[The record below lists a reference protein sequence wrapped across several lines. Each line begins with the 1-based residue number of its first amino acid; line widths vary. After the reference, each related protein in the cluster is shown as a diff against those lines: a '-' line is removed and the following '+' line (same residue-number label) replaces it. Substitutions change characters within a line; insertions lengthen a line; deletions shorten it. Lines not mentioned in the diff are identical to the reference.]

1 MSTRQLLVSTL
12 TVLGLGITVAQ
23 AGDLTPRQ
31 LYERD
36 SPAVVMVMGHSNE
49 GGQGSGGTGSI
60 IQQDG
65 LVLTNAHVIVE
76 KRTGKPYPRLSV
88 YLKPDRVTG
97 DPKVDLSRGAT
108 ATVVA
113 FSEPLDLAVLKLEG
127 VHGPLPVIQL
137 SDSENTE
144 IGDRVVAIGHPEQ
157 GGLWTLTTG
166 VISADL
172 ENFNGIR
179 GKNVFQ
185 TETGLNRGNS
195 GGPLIATDGRM
206 IGINTAIAR
215 VASDGL
221 TITSISFSLKS
232 TVATKWLGEQG
243 VMGQQAKNLRDSLP
257 SEKAS
262 ARPAQATAASQPTSP
277 PRSISPS
284 EPLTSPSVP
293 PRPHVEPAPRPYN
306 LDQVISERRH
316 AESELEDMMKDMRH

>member
-1 MSTRQLLVSTL
+1 
-12 TVLGLGITVAQ
+12 
-23 AGDLTPRQ
+23 
-31 LYERD
+31 
-36 SPAVVMVMGHSNE
+36 
-49 GGQGSGGTGSI
+49 
-60 IQQDG
+60 
-65 LVLTNAHVIVE
+65 
-76 KRTGKPYPRLSV
+76 
-88 YLKPDRVTG
+88 
-97 DPKVDLSRGAT
+97 
-108 ATVVA
+108 
-113 FSEPLDLAVLKLEG
+113 
-127 VHGPLPVIQL
+127 
-137 SDSENTE
+137 
-144 IGDRVVAIGHPEQ
+144 
-157 GGLWTLTTG
+157 
-166 VISADL
+166 
-172 ENFNGIR
+172 
-179 GKNVFQ
+179 
-185 TETGLNRGNS
+185 
-195 GGPLIATDGRM
+195 M

>member
-12 TVLGLGITVAQ
+12 AVLALGITVAQ

-49 GGQGSGGTGSI
+49 GTQGSAGTGSI

-65 LVLTNAHVIVE
+65 LVLTNAHVIME
-76 KRTGKPYPRLSV
+76 KRTGRPYPRLSV

-97 DPKVDLSRGAT
+97 DPKVDLSRGAK
-108 ATVVA
+108 ATVVV

-127 VHGPLPVIQL
+127 VHGPLPVMQL

-172 ENFNGIR
+172 ENFNGIK

-243 VMGQQAKNLRDSLP
+243 VMSQQARNLRDSVP

-262 ARPAQATAASQPTSP
+262 TPPDQATAAIQPTSP
-277 PRSISPS
+277 PRLISPS
-284 EPLTSPSVP
+284 ETLTSPSAQT
-293 PRPHVEPAPRPYN
+293 RPHVEPSLRPYN
-306 LDQVISERRH
+306 LDQVISERSH
-316 AESELEDMMKDMRH
+316 AETELENMMKDMRH